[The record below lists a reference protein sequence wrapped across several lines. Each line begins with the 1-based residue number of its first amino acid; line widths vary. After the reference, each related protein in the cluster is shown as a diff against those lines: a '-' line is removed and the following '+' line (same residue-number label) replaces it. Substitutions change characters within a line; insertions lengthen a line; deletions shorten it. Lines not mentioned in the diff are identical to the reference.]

1 MPVLIQ
7 ILGIDV
13 IQMIDLETL
22 HTIEIE
28 IIPTIGLETT
38 QMIEIIDIKK
48 LDHAIFLTADQTIT
62 DQNITTIK
70 IDHAII
76 NRTEIQDITTDKET
90 NVNHHIRITHV
101 IKIHNKITGVVHL
114 NIEGR

>member
-76 NRTEIQDITTDKET
+76 NRTEIQD
-90 NVNHHIRITHV
+90 
-101 IKIHNKITGVVHL
+101 
-114 NIEGR
+114 